1 MVKKLKTKIKQ
12 ANWKSKSLFG
22 KKKEYHNIITTIY
35 YQGEDAFIDTD
46 SKLLFQM
53 VCEHFFYK
61 YKNVELKLKLK
72 HSFGAMYPQAHR
84 LYVYNLIYKKLTNKK
99 IKDDI
104 FKVKDDKELF
114 YRVMLD
120 SQMEPHQK
128 RVLKIIKILNID
140 FQKESDRLHRVLFN
154 QKKKKGFYIS
164 DDVYNSSKKHKAK

>member
-1 MVKKLKTKIKQ
+1 MGKKLKTKIKQ

-22 KKKEYHNIITTIY
+22 KKKEYYNIVTTIY
-35 YQGEDAFIDTD
+35 YQDEDAFIDTD

-61 YKNVELKLKLK
+61 YKNVELNIKLK
-72 HSFGAMYPQAHR
+72 HSFGVMYPQAYR
-84 LYVYNLIYKKLTNKK
+84 LYVYNLFYKKLTNKK

-104 FKVKDDKELF
+104 FKVQDSKELF
-114 YRVMLD
+114 YKVMLD

-140 FQKESDRLHRVLFN
+140 FKKESDRLHRVLFKME
-154 QKKKKGFYIS
+154 KKKDFYIS
-164 DDVYNSSKKHKAK
+164 DDVYNSSKK